1 MICKEVNTVMRLQ
14 RTAKFGI
21 ILMACSAIVAFL
33 WWYSMG
39 YLFLMWYWSYQ
50 ISYFTFSLLMAS
62 PLIALNVA
70 GLALYFGDR
79 KTFWKINRK
88 PRVLSTVVGSIL
100 VFLGW
105 LVELVSLLHGLIRIY
120 KTWSSMGQTVRLYS
134 CWKFSVLRFVCIVVT
149 IRSHTSGWR
158 IVYEDANLTFLPR
171 RLWTET
177 LQVIDSLA
185 LLWRLVG

>member
-1 MICKEVNTVMRLQ
+1 MRSSG
-14 RTAKFGI
+14 TAQVGI
-21 ILMACSAIVAFL
+21 ILTALSVIAAFL

-79 KTFWKINRK
+79 KTFWKINTK

-100 VFLGW
+100 VFLGG
-105 LVELVSLLHGLIRIY
+105 LLSWFHYSMALYESTKHGPPWDKPL
-120 KTWSSMGQTVRLYS
+120 
-134 CWKFSVLRFVCIVVT
+134 
-149 IRSHTSGWR
+149 
-158 IVYEDANLTFLPR
+158 
-171 RLWTET
+171 
-177 LQVIDSLA
+177 
-185 LLWRLVG
+185 